1 MGAKMN
7 VTITWA
13 TVLSAAAVVGAIIAL
28 VGYFTRVVKWFQKQD
43 GQDKD
48 IKGLKEEQRIL
59 TKGILACLRG
69 LKEQGCNGPVSE
81 GIREIEEHLNQQAH
95 S

>member
-1 MGAKMN
+1 MD

-28 VGYFTRVVKWFQKQD
+28 VGYFTRVVKWFQKQEE
-43 GQDKD
+43 QDKN

>member
-1 MGAKMN
+1 MN

-28 VGYFTRVVKWFQKQD
+28 VGYFTHVVKWFQKQD
-43 GQDKD
+43 GQDKA

-69 LKEQGCNGPVSE
+69 LKEQGCNGPVSD
-81 GIREIEEHLNQQAH
+81 GIREIEEHLNKQAH

>member
-1 MGAKMN
+1 MN

>member
-1 MGAKMN
+1 MN

-28 VGYFTRVVKWFQKQD
+28 VGYFTRIVKWFQKQD

>member
-1 MGAKMN
+1 MN

-28 VGYFTRVVKWFQKQD
+28 VGYFTRIVKWFQKQAE
-43 GQDKD
+43 QDKD

-69 LKEQGCNGPVSE
+69 LKEQGCNGPVTE

>member
-69 LKEQGCNGPVSE
+69 LKEQGCNGPVSD
-81 GIREIEEHLNQQAH
+81 GIREIEEHLNKQAH

>member
-1 MGAKMN
+1 MGAEMN